1 MGPKTKN
8 CIQTMT
14 VLSITAV
21 IYRTRILMSTLASV
35 TMTKCA
41 LHQDNESGPLDTS
54 SFEAEPYVSDYI
66 TDSCLVLI
74 LSNTNIHLSIQKRL
88 MCKMRINFSDIF
100 RMNKT
105 SCIICWANTITYSQK
120 ALKTFDLVCYYT
132 VTLMFD
138 VSLVIESIY
147 VGTIHCTCI
156 YSLNAESD

>member
-1 MGPKTKN
+1 M
-8 CIQTMT
+8 
-14 VLSITAV
+14 
-21 IYRTRILMSTLASV
+21 
-35 TMTKCA
+35 
-41 LHQDNESGPLDTS
+41 HQDNESGPLDTS

-74 LSNTNIHLSIQKRL
+74 LSNTKIHLSILMRL

-120 ALKTFDLVCYYT
+120 ALKTFDLVCYYI

>member
-1 MGPKTKN
+1 MLYTGRGFWW
-8 CIQTMT
+8 
-14 VLSITAV
+14 VLW
-21 IYRTRILMSTLASV
+21 RQLRWQNEN
-35 TMTKCA
+35 A

-74 LSNTNIHLSIQKRL
+74 LSNTKIHLSILMRL

-120 ALKTFDLVCYYT
+120 ALKTFDLVCCYT

-138 VSLVIESIY
+138 VSPVIESIY
-147 VGTIHCTCI
+147 VRTIHCTCI